1 LVDLILEKFPIN
13 HPGIFDPGLLNST
26 RVLTDNLLRFILPL
40 TELIKNSD
48 IVFFESR
55 INRLSYSGVA
65 SDKLLEQFS
74 ILFGLLAISLVVVAH
89 CPEELILLLLN

>member
-1 LVDLILEKFPIN
+1 MVNLILEKFPID
-13 HPGIFDPGLLNST
+13 HPCILDPRLLNSA
-26 RVLTDNLLRFILPL
+26 RVLTDHLLCFILTL

-48 IVFFESR
+48 IVFFERR

-65 SDKLLEQFS
+65 PDELFEQFS